1 MKTLL
6 PEFLVRGAGRIPS
19 PCCGKD
25 MLVRG
30 TKNRKAKDHTG
41 HSKTYN
47 IRRLQCTNCQSIH
60 HELPD
65 LLIPY
70 KRYEAE
76 CIENVLT
83 NPSTHIVPADD
94 STLARWHGWFH
105 QFVDYWIGCLTSIM
119 FRTNQGNIPLDFTS
133 KGSGTALQRIGRL
146 AGDANGWLTRI
157 VRPIVNINFW
167 IHTRSA
173 FLVQ

>member
-1 MKTLL
+1 MHQ
-6 PEFLVRGAGRIPS
+6 F
-19 PCCGKD
+19 
-25 MLVRG
+25 
-30 TKNRKAKDHTG
+30 
-41 HSKTYN
+41 
-47 IRRLQCTNCQSIH
+47 NCQSIH

-94 STLARWHGWFH
+94 STLSRWQGWFH

-119 FRTNQGNIPLDFTS
+119 VRTKQ
-133 KGSGTALQRIGRL
+133 
-146 AGDANGWLTRI
+146 
-157 VRPIVNINFW
+157 
-167 IHTRSA
+167 
-173 FLVQ
+173 

>member
-1 MKTLL
+1 MKTLIL
-6 PEFLVRGAGRIPS
+6 EFLVRGAGRVPS

-25 MLVRG
+25 MLVRD
-30 TKNRKAKDHTG
+30 TKNRKAKDQTG
-41 HSKTYN
+41 QIKIYN
-47 IRRLQCTNCQSIH
+47 IRRLQCTNCQSLH

-76 CIENVLT
+76 CIESVLT
-83 NPSTHIVPADD
+83 NPSSHIVPADD
-94 STLARWHGWFH
+94 STLSRWHGWFH
-105 QFVDYWIGCLTSIM
+105 QLVDYWVGCLTSIM
-119 FRTNQGNIPLDFTS
+119 VSTNQGNIPLDFTS
-133 KGSGTALQRIGRL
+133 KDSGTALQRIGRL
-146 AGDANGWLTRI
+146 AGDATGWLARI

-173 FLVQ
+173 FIVQ